1 MVFTKLLKEARD
13 LNVKLNKAARYATVP
28 NIWLAQEGADK
39 LLRELE
45 IVARARG
52 EAKDGSK

>member
-1 MVFTKLLKEARD
+1 MCIRD
-13 LNVKLNKAARYATVP
+13 RYATVP

>member
-1 MVFTKLLKEARD
+1 MVFVELLKEAKD
-13 LNVKLNKAARYATVP
+13 LNDKLSKAARYATVP

-39 LLRELE
+39 MIRELE

-52 EAKDGSK
+52 EV